1 MNQQE
6 IQAIVEKQRAFFH
19 TGATLDVEK
28 RIQAL
33 KKLQSCILCY
43 EDEIGAALKQDLG
56 KSSFESYMCESG
68 LVLSEL
74 SYMLRHVRLLF
85 QGETGPHPAGPV
97 PLPEL

>member
-33 KKLQSCILCY
+33 KKLQSCILRY
-43 EDEIGAALKQDLG
+43 E
-56 KSSFESYMCESG
+56 
-68 LVLSEL
+68 
-74 SYMLRHVRLLF
+74 R
-85 QGETGPHPAGPV
+85 
-97 PLPEL
+97 

>member
-33 KKLQSCILCY
+33 KKLQSCILRY

-68 LVLSEL
+68 LVLGC
-74 SYMLRHVRLLF
+74 LLY
-85 QGETGPHPAGPV
+85 TSRCV
-97 PLPEL
+97 